1 MHLPRPAQN
10 EAAPLEHVEPE
21 PPSAHVA
28 LGIAQCHGIGC
39 SARTGILC
47 AYVDRRGR
55 VCPTA
60 WCPGHRTVF
69 ENTVFCTLHGA
80 TMSGM
85 HSDFGDTQHPDLD
98 NRLPALIAWI
108 SRTAEDDIVAALQ
121 DICRDRGEVLVA
133 DPVRRVLLGRNR
145 EPTWER
151 AWKTC
156 SAVGVS
162 ARVAIAVEE
171 SEPGE
176 VLAKVNSQVIARL
189 SAPRD
194 NNGQEPRPEVVELLV
209 RQLVLLI
216 VLALDCWQQ
225 GKRIQPEQRVDEQ
238 TLIGERAPLPLAGMA
253 SPARI
258 QAGYPGGDRGA

>member
-1 MHLPRPAQN
+1 MHLHRSAQD
-10 EAAPLEHVEPE
+10 EAPVIKPVEPDR
-21 PPSAHVA
+21 PTAYAA
-28 LGIAQCHGIGC
+28 LGTERCQGMGC
-39 SARTGILC
+39 AALTGIRC
-47 AYVDRRGR
+47 AYIDRRGR
-55 VCPTA
+55 LCPTA
-60 WCPGHRTVF
+60 WCPSHRTVF
-69 ENTVFCTLHGA
+69 DDTVYCTLHGT

-121 DICRDRGEVLVA
+121 DICRDRGEVLVS
-133 DPVRRVLLGRNR
+133 DPVRRVLLGRHR

-194 NNGQEPRPEVVELLV
+194 NIGEEPRPELVELLV

-216 VLALDCWQQ
+216 ALALDCWQQ
-225 GKRIQPEQRVDEQ
+225 GKRIQPEQQLNEQ
-238 TLIGERAPLPLAGMA
+238 ALIGERAPHPVVGRVSSTGTEAV
-253 SPARI
+253 
-258 QAGYPGGDRGA
+258 